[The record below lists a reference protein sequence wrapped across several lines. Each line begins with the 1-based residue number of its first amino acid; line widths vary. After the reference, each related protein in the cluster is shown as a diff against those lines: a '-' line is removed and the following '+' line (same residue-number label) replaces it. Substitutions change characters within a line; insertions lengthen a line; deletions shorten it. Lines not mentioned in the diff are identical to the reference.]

1 MVMGITIAVGNE
13 KGGVAKTTTCI
24 SVGAALA
31 EMGQTVL
38 LIDLDPQANLTL
50 SFKLAQQSM
59 PRPPSPG
66 TGSRTGRSGLGS
78 VMDALTGSASLL
90 KLSQESG
97 IPGLHVVPASRELV
111 LVDKVFYQVRGYQ
124 RRLREALEGLE
135 PGLYDYVLV
144 DCPPSL
150 ATLTLNALTAADL
163 LIIPVQ
169 CELYAANSVRQMVRL
184 VQQVREQDSPD
195 LRYRLLVTMY
205 DMRNRISRMI
215 LDQLQDGRGETLF
228 ETIIQIDTKLR
239 ESPAYGKPITSYAS
253 GSRAAQQYRALA
265 QELQSRVVN
274 QLPGKEATVPV
285 PAQQPNLLRAESS
298 LADRTQE

>member
-1 MVMGITIAVGNE
+1 MVMGTIIAVGNE

-50 SFKLAQQSM
+50 SFKLVQQSA

-66 TGSRTGRSGLGS
+66 TGSRSGLGS
-78 VMDALTGSASLL
+78 VMDALTGTASLL
-90 KLSQESG
+90 GLSQESG
-97 IPGLHVVPASRELV
+97 IPGLHVVPAARELV

-124 RRLREALEGLE
+124 RRLREALERLE

-169 CELYAANSVRQMVRL
+169 CELYAANSVRPMVRL
-184 VQQVREQDSPD
+184 VQQVREQDNPG
-195 LRYRLLVTMY
+195 LQYRLLVTMY

-215 LDQLQDGRGETLF
+215 LEQLQDGRGETLF

-253 GSRAAQQYRALA
+253 ETRAAQQYRALA
-265 QELQSRVVN
+265 QELQGRSVN
-274 QLPGKEATVPV
+274 QLLGKEATAPV
-285 PAQQPNLLRAESS
+285 SIQQPHRLQTESS

>member
-1 MVMGITIAVGNE
+1 MGTIIAFANQ

-50 SFKLAQQSM
+50 SFKLGQTDAAS
-59 PRPPSPG
+59 PPSPG
-66 TGSRTGRSGLGS
+66 AGSRAGRAGLGS

-90 KLSQESG
+90 GLSQETD

-124 RRLREALEGLE
+124 RRLREALEALD

-163 LIIPVQ
+163 LVIPVQ
-169 CELYAANSVRQMVRL
+169 CELYAANSVRQMVRQ
-184 VQQVREQDSPD
+184 VQQVREQDNPG
-195 LRYRLLVTMY
+195 LEYRLLVTMY

-215 LDQLQDGRGETLF
+215 LEQLQDGRGQKLF

-253 GSRAAQQYRALA
+253 GTRSAQQYRALA
-265 QELQSRVVN
+265 QELHSRRAD
-274 QLPGKEATVPV
+274 QLVGQESSVSVPV
-285 PAQQPNLLRAESS
+285 QHPHRLQAEGS
-298 LADRTQE
+298 LADGTQD